1 MKVSR
6 DLVIIATASVLMTVL
21 IGLLIQP
28 VYANFC
34 AANITSDPSGA
45 DVYIDGALKGQ
56 TPYYY
61 SVGSPFTVNLT
72 VKKAGYET
80 WSQTISAANEVTNV
94 NVVLTAAS
102 GPAPIPK
109 GAATVTTTVTSTF
122 TTTSPTTITVTTAT
136 TQTLTTTLATTIISS
151 APAQTVTTT
160 REVTQTTGLPSEVT
174 YAAVGVAVIALIA
187 AAVLATRKK

>member
-94 NVVLTAAS
+94 NVVLTAAP
-102 GPAPIPK
+102 GPAPI
-109 GAATVTTTVTSTF
+109 

-136 TQTLTTTLATTIISS
+136 TQTLTTTSATTSTATATTTIISS